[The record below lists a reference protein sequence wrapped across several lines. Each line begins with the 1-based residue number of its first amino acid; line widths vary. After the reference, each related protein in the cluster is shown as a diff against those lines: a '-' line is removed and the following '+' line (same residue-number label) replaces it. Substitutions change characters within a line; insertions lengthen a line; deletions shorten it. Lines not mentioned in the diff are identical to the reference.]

1 MPIDTDRIQKSIRKL
16 RKFLK
21 RSPKRPSSSEI
32 HDLRTNARRF
42 EAAVEALAL
51 DRGKN
56 QRRLLRDLGRV
67 RKRAGKV
74 RDMDVLTGFTLTI
87 NLEGEQD
94 CVVQLL
100 ETLGTDR
107 TKYAKKLRGVVDTV
121 GPRLRRRLKRCASML
136 QNAVEEIPKKRVD
149 PQASTEAMARAFRLS
164 EELNEPARL
173 NKTNLHPYRLKVK
186 DLRYILQLAEDA
198 NQHELVDKLGKVKDA
213 IGEWHDWEELCAIA
227 KDVLDDHGAK
237 CKLLPKLVAIS
248 ETKYDEALSLAEHIR
263 KVFLDSTANRRGR
276 ERGRKTPRI
285 RPPVLAAVSA
295 ISA

>member
-42 EAAVEALAL
+42 EADVEALAL

-74 RDMDVLTGFTLTI
+74 RDMDVLTGFALTT

-100 ETLGTDR
+100 ETLGTNR
-107 TKYAKKLRGVVDTV
+107 TKSAKKLRGLVATG

-136 QNAVEEIPKKRVD
+136 QNTVEEIPKKRVD

-186 DLRYILQLAEDA
+186 DLRYILQLAEGA
-198 NQHELVDKLGKVKDA
+198 NQ
-213 IGEWHDWEELCAIA
+213 
-227 KDVLDDHGAK
+227 
-237 CKLLPKLVAIS
+237 
-248 ETKYDEALSLAEHIR
+248 
-263 KVFLDSTANRRGR
+263 
-276 ERGRKTPRI
+276 
-285 RPPVLAAVSA
+285 
-295 ISA
+295 